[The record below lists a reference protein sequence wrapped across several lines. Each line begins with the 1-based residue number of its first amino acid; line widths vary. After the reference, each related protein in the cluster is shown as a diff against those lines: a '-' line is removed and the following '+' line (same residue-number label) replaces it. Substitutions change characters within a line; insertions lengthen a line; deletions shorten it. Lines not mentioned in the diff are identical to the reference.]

1 MKICKVCKIEN
12 EDQFVY
18 CKNCGAQL
26 EVLPPAVTAPPVAE
40 APPVMEVP
48 PVAAPVVPAPPVPPP
63 VAPVNSNPYAGVQPN
78 PYTAPAV
85 VNTPAPPIGLVA
97 VEMLLPDPA
106 NPEYRSPQ
114 KVYVTP
120 AQKAAIQ
127 YDMLKNNRKI

>member
-26 EVLPPAVTAPPVAE
+26 EVLPPVVTAPPVTE

-48 PVAAPVVPAPPVPPP
+48 PVAAPVVPAPPV
-63 VAPVNSNPYAGVQPN
+63 APVKSNPYVGVQPN
-78 PYTAPAV
+78 PYTAPAAG
-85 VNTPAPPIGLVA
+85 NIPAPPTGLVA

-127 YDMLKNNRKI
+127 YDMLKNSRKI